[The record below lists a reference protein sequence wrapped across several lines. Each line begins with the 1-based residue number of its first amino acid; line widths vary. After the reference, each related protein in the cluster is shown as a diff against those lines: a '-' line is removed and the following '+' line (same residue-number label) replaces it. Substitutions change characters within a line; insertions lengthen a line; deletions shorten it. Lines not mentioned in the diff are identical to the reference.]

1 MKPSLGIRRRLN
13 TLGNLGNNELD
24 LSETALI
31 LAKIE
36 RPGANTAIYKR
47 HLKKLTADVAN
58 YANKDANDERVG
70 LSTRIESLRQI
81 VAKRYGYCGN
91 DAAYENF
98 ESSNLMRVIDRR
110 CGLPTLL
117 GIIYLHIGRSLGWTI
132 VGLKFPARFLL
143 RIEFNGVRKIL
154 DPFDKLIAL
163 EPNDLRSLYKS
174 ISGPAVELQPDHTK
188 ALSNREIILRSKRN
202 AKNLY
207 LRSGDLVQAHDVVET
222 LLLVAPK
229 NPTLWRES
237 GILNARLDRIKEAI
251 NDLERFLKL
260 TNTDISRYRTTVL
273 LQELQNRLNQGSTSK

>member
-13 TLGNLGNNELD
+13 TLGNLSNNELD

-98 ESSNLMRVIDRR
+98 ESSNLMRVSAH
-110 CGLPTLL
+110 P
-117 GIIYLHIGRSLGWTI
+117 
-132 VGLKFPARFLL
+132 
-143 RIEFNGVRKIL
+143 
-154 DPFDKLIAL
+154 
-163 EPNDLRSLYKS
+163 
-174 ISGPAVELQPDHTK
+174 ISG
-188 ALSNREIILRSKRN
+188 
-202 AKNLY
+202 Y
-207 LRSGDLVQAHDVVET
+207 
-222 LLLVAPK
+222 
-229 NPTLWRES
+229 
-237 GILNARLDRIKEAI
+237 
-251 NDLERFLKL
+251 
-260 TNTDISRYRTTVL
+260 L
-273 LQELQNRLNQGSTSK
+273 LQELNLLSGLAPAFGEDEILTKEQIDIVSFYVANSVGK